1 MSLSN
6 HFFMMVACTFNEGST
21 LYFWR
26 DTWNLGVLQWK
37 FPQLFSFGLHK
48 NISAKAFRS
57 GDIQRNFWLPLS
69 VEASE
74 QQSKL

>member
-1 MSLSN
+1 
-6 HFFMMVACTFNEGST
+6 
-21 LYFWR
+21 
-26 DTWNLGVLQWK
+26 LQWK

-74 QQSKL
+74 QQSKLQTLM